1 MTGDGGKK
9 KMNEDRREKKTAAQS
24 RTASRA
30 RETRDIFKQL
40 NLRRAGVALK
50 DTAAICYV

>member
-40 NLRRAGVALK
+40 NLRRAGFAVK
-50 DTAAICYV
+50 ETAAICYV